1 MGMPGSGSKGQGEL
15 GPPALVSRTKPA
27 RAGPGYSQQEAHVGR
42 GVGWGA
48 RRSLGLGAAA
58 AAAVP
63 AAAREEEGRRKEEE
77 ERRRKGSAG
86 CSTATTCSAFL
97 VPMAG

>member
-1 MGMPGSGSKGQGEL
+1 M
-15 GPPALVSRTKPA
+15 RTLWDVLLWFKRFRGA
-27 RAGPGYSQQEAHVGR
+27 ATKQEAHVGR

-58 AAAVP
+58 AAVP
-63 AAAREEEGRRKEEE
+63 AAAREEEGRRKEEK
-77 ERRRKGSAG
+77 ERRKRSAS

-97 VPMAG
+97 VPMAGRGGGSGKRTA